1 VEWSVS
7 DLSPVLGV
15 IGKLDCVVIGGQ
27 AVNIWCEYYARGDY
41 VPAAQWDELKP
52 FTSLDLD
59 VLGSSVEAEE
69 AGAELHASRVEIADP
84 FAKSDSPIC
93 GFVEAAVGG
102 RELGIHFLHR
112 IAGVG
117 RDEVER
123 TAVSIEAGGSNV
135 RVMHPLLCLEGRVEM
150 LLRRIGEAGHQD
162 QLHLRRGILVVRALL
177 AEQLAREGAK
187 RFLSGVERVF
197 RLARSYDGLL
207 LAQKCGVKL
216 EEAIPIEVAR
226 AHSDEGLARFCDK
239 RWPQMLDI
247 LESKRARLAAVVER
261 TIDRAGRIPPPG
273 RARKSGS
280 RERPGPGR

>member
-1 VEWSVS
+1 
-7 DLSPVLGV
+7 LSPVLGV
-15 IGKLDCVVIGGQ
+15 VGKLDCIVIGGQ
-27 AVNIWCEYYARGDY
+27 AVNIWCEHYARGDY

-59 VLGSSVEAEE
+59 LLGSSVEAEE
-69 AGAELHASRVEIADP
+69 AGVELQASRVEIADP

-102 RELGIHFLHR
+102 RELGIHFLYR

-123 TAVSIEAGGSNV
+123 TAVSIEARGTKV
-135 RVMHPLLCLEGRVEM
+135 RVMHPLLCLEGRVET
-150 LLRRIGEAGHQD
+150 LLRRIGEGGHQD
-162 QLHLRRGILVVRALL
+162 QLHLKRGILVVRALL

-187 RFLSGVERVF
+187 KFSSGAERVF

-226 AHSDEGLARFCDK
+226 AHSDEGVARFCDK
-239 RWPQMLDI
+239 RWPQMLEI
-247 LESKRARLAAVVER
+247 LESKRARLAVQSSG
-261 TIDRAGRIPPPG
+261 TIGQTGRISAPG
-273 RARKSGS
+273 RGRES
-280 RERPGPGR
+280 RTQQNPGPDR

>member
-1 VEWSVS
+1 
-7 DLSPVLGV
+7 
-15 IGKLDCVVIGGQ
+15 
-27 AVNIWCEYYARGDY
+27 
-41 VPAAQWDELKP
+41 
-52 FTSLDLD
+52 
-59 VLGSSVEAEE
+59 VEAEE

-102 RELGIHFLHR
+102 REIGIHFLHR

-177 AEQLAREGAK
+177 AEQLAREAIASRIATAGAITTRNQRK
-187 RFLSGVERVF
+187 LVSI
-197 RLARSYDGLL
+197 SYTY
-207 LAQKCGVKL
+207 
-216 EEAIPIEVAR
+216 IPQQFGR
-226 AHSDEGLARFCDK
+226 YRH
-239 RWPQMLDI
+239 
-247 LESKRARLAAVVER
+247 R
-261 TIDRAGRIPPPG
+261 TLV
-273 RARKSGS
+273 S
-280 RERPGPGR
+280 

>member
-27 AVNIWCEYYARGDY
+27 AVNIWCEHYARENY
-41 VPAAQWDELKP
+41 VPTAQWNELKP

-59 VLGSSVEAEE
+59 LLGSSVEAEE
-69 AGAELHASRVEIADP
+69 AGVELHANRVEIADP
-84 FAKSDSPIC
+84 FSKSDSPIC

-123 TAVSIEAGGSNV
+123 TAVSIEAAGTNV

-150 LLRRIGEAGHQD
+150 LLRRLGEAGHQD
-162 QLHLRRGILVVRALL
+162 QLHLKRGILVVRALL
-177 AEQLAREGAK
+177 AEQLGREGAK
-187 RFLSGVERVF
+187 RFLSGAERIF

-207 LAQKCGVKL
+207 LAQQCGAKL
-216 EEAIPIEVAR
+216 EEAIPIEAAR
-226 AHSDEGLARFCDK
+226 AHSDEAMARFCDK
-239 RWPQMLDI
+239 RWPQMLEI
-247 LESKRARLAAVVER
+247 LESKRARLAAQSGLNIKHTGQVSPER
-261 TIDRAGRIPPPG
+261 RSQDTKAQ
-273 RARKSGS
+273 
-280 RERPGPGR
+280 ERPGPDR